1 MIQGFSLTEVL
12 VSLVLMTSVS
22 LLLLKQQWHISQLFN
37 QTQVHMALHIQAE
50 NLHERILLDTLTLL
64 NKSSQ
69 HG

>member
-1 MIQGFSLTEVL
+1 MTEVL

-37 QTQVHMALHIQAE
+37 QTQVHMVLHIQAE